1 MTQLEW
7 NELDDR
13 AVAQLRA
20 LAADAVQKAGNGHPG
35 TAMSLAPA
43 AYLLFQ
49 RYLRHDPADP
59 VWLGRDRFVLSC
71 GHSSLTLYLQLF
83 LAGYDIKMDDLKAF
97 RTFNAVTPGH
107 PEFSPE
113 MGIEMTTGP
122 LGQGIA
128 TAVGMCMA
136 NRYTR
141 GLLDPDAAAGT
152 SLFDS
157 RTYVLVSD
165 GDIQEGISAEAS
177 SIAGTQALG
186 DLIVIWDDN
195 HISIEG
201 DTSVAF
207 TEDVLARYASYG
219 WHVERV
225 GLGADGSVDVA
236 GLSRAIEAAQAET
249 ERPSF
254 IALHTIIGWPAPTLQ
269 NTGKIHGAAMG
280 AAEVAA
286 TKRALGLDPEQSFYI
301 EDEVLA
307 HGRQARERGA
317 RLHTQWNEAYQAW
330 QAANPERAKL
340 LDRLA
345 TRELPAGWQDVL
357 PTWQPGAS
365 VATRKASEATI
376 NALSDVLPELWGGS
390 ADLGDSNMTNIK
402 GAKSF
407 LPATSAGANASPYGR
422 QLHFGI
428 REHAMGAILNGITI
442 HGLSRVFGGTF
453 LVFSDYMRASVR
465 LAAIMQVP
473 TIFIWS
479 HDSIGVGED
488 GPTHQP
494 IEHLWSL
501 RAIPGLA
508 VARPA
513 DANETAQ
520 VWAEALEQWG
530 PTGLCLTRQNVP
542 VLAVDPGVP
551 ATAARR
557 GGYVLAEASTGE
569 PLVLLLATGS
579 EVQIAVAARAQL
591 EREGIPT
598 RVVSLPCLEW
608 FNAQTPEYRDTV
620 LPPKVRARVSVEAG
634 SEIGWW
640 KYVGDSGACVAID
653 HFGASAAP
661 DVLFEKFGVTAEAVV
676 AKAKAAVDRAE
687 ASAAHC

>member
-7 NELDDR
+7 TELDAR
-13 AVAQLRA
+13 AVDELRA
-20 LAADAVQKAGNGHPG
+20 LAADAVEKAGNGHPG

-59 VWLGRDRFVLSC
+59 IWLGRDRFVLSC
-71 GHSSLTLYLQLF
+71 GHSSLTLYLQLY
-83 LAGYDIKMDDLKAF
+83 LAGYDLTMDDLKSF
-97 RTFNAVTPGH
+97 RTFGSITPGH

-113 MGIEMTTGP
+113 LGIEMTTGP

-128 TAVGMCMA
+128 TAVGMSMA

-141 GLLDPDAAAGT
+141 GLLDPDAAPGT
-152 SLFDS
+152 SPFDS
-157 RTYVLVSD
+157 RVYVLVSD

-177 SIAGTQALG
+177 SLAGTQKLG

-219 WHVERV
+219 WHVQRV
-225 GLGADGSVDVA
+225 ALTPAGSVDVA
-236 GLSRAIEAAQAET
+236 ALAHAIEAAQAVT
-249 ERPSF
+249 DRPCF
-254 IALHTIIGWPAPTLQ
+254 IALETIIGWPAPELQ

-286 TKRALGLDPEQSFYI
+286 TKRALGMDPELSFFI
-301 EDEVLA
+301 ADDVLA
-307 HGRQARERGA
+307 HGRRALARGA
-317 RLHTQWNEAYQAW
+317 QLHAEWDVAFQEWRTAH
-330 QAANPERAKL
+330 PDRAEL
-340 LDRLA
+340 LDRLLP
-345 TRELPAGWQDVL
+345 RELPAGWQEVL

-365 VATRKASEATI
+365 VATRKASQAVI
-376 NALSDVLPELWGGS
+376 NSLSEIIPELWGGS

-402 GAKSF
+402 GARSF
-407 LPATSAGANASPYGR
+407 LPAGATAHSSPYGR
-422 QLHFGI
+422 ILHFGV

-442 HGLSRVFGGTF
+442 HGLSRCFGGTF

-465 LAAIMQVP
+465 LAAVMQVP
-473 TIFIWS
+473 TIFVWS

-501 RAIPGLA
+501 RAIPGFSL
-508 VARPA
+508 ARPA

-520 VWAEALEQWG
+520 VWAAALEHWG

-542 VLAVDPGVP
+542 VLAADPDVP
-551 ATAARR
+551 ASAARR
-557 GGYVLAEASTGE
+557 GGYVLREASNRE
-569 PLVLLLATGS
+569 PQVLLLATGS
-579 EVQIAVAARAQL
+579 EVQLAVAAREQL
-591 EREGIPT
+591 EGEGIPT

-608 FNAQTPEYRDTV
+608 FSAQPQDYRDAV
-620 LPPKVRARVSVEAG
+620 LPPHVRARVSVEAG
-634 SEIGWW
+634 SELGWW
-640 KYVGDSGACVAID
+640 KYVGDAGACVAID

-661 DVLFEKFGVTAEAVV
+661 EVLFEKFGVTAEAVV
-676 AKAKAAVDRAE
+676 AKAKASLLRVGSTTLTR
-687 ASAAHC
+687 